1 MSTPEYIKRA
11 QNKYNAKFDLI
22 QLRLPKGTKER
33 IKEITKESYND
44 YIKRIILEDLDR
56 YSINKIETIQKEER
70 TQKID
75 ERREAFSVEEL
86 YKIYGQKIDDIMTQ
100 IEVKD
105 KYGDEAFHKLYK
117 YSNKRINN

>member
-44 YIKRIILEDLDR
+44 YIKRVILEDLDR
-56 YSINKIETIQKEER
+56 CNTNKTDTIQKEEQTR
-70 TQKID
+70 KID
-75 ERREAFSVEEL
+75 ESRESLSVEEL
-86 YKIYGQKIDDIMTQ
+86 YKIYGQKMDDIITQ

-105 KYGDEAFHKLYK
+105 KYGDDVFHELYK
-117 YSNKRINN
+117 YSNI